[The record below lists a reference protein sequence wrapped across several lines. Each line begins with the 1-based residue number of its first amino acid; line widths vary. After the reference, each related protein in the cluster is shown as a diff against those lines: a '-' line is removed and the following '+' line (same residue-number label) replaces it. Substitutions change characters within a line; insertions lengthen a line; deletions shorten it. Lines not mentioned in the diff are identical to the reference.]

1 MSCLLYKNIEMISKK
16 SFNSDLG
23 SRKSESRQ

>member
-1 MSCLLYKNIEMISKK
+1 MISKK